1 MKERVRSG
9 EANIHISEAEI
20 ASVHESAEACLSD
33 TSAADAAIRRH
44 RPTLTE
50 SPIKLCVTVRF
61 MASIRANSRARA
73 VGA

>member
-33 TSAADAAIRRH
+33 TSAADAAYSTSQAYADGIANKTVRN
-44 RPTLTE
+44 
-50 SPIKLCVTVRF
+50 VRF
-61 MASIRANSRARA
+61 MASVRANSRARA